1 MKAEYSAVVGRMS
14 DARLEKQPFD
24 CLCEVATDG
33 VGWGGLNG
41 RVYNVQKCK
50 SDGSNYR
57 HQHVPS
63 SSSKGGRRGKVSAG
77 GKQLRGKQKG
87 KKKQRKRRKKE
98 EEGEEKKYP
107 RGRAAHSLA
116 YVDSSS

>member
-33 VGWGGLNG
+33 VLGGGGLNG

-57 HQHVPS
+57 HQHVSS

-87 KKKQRKRRKKE
+87 NKA
-98 EEGEEKKYP
+98 EGEEEKGR
-107 RGRAAHSLA
+107 RGGRKEISQGK
-116 YVDSSS
+116 SSSFVSMR